1 MDMTSFNI
9 SMPKAL
15 KQYIEEQVAGGTY
28 STPSEFVR
36 ELIREDQKRR
46 TKEEIEAALLQG
58 LRSGPAVEIDAT
70 YWARRRK
77 ELRERHRP
85 ARAAR

>member
-1 MDMTSFNI
+1 MEMTSFNI
-9 SMPKAL
+9 SMPKVL

-28 STPSEFVR
+28 STPSEYVR

-46 TKEEIEAALLQG
+46 AKEIIESALLEG
-58 LRSGPAVEIDAT
+58 LRSGPGVEIDAK

-77 ELRERHRP
+77 DLRQRQRP
-85 ARAAR
+85 AKVTR

>member
-28 STPSEFVR
+28 STPSEYVR

-46 TKEEIEAALLQG
+46 TKERIESALLAG
-58 LRSGPAVEIDAT
+58 LRSGPPIEINAK
-70 YWARRRK
+70 YWAGKRK
-77 ELRERHRP
+77 DLRQRHTT
-85 ARAAR
+85 ARVAR

>member
-1 MDMTSFNI
+1 MTSFNI

>member
-1 MDMTSFNI
+1 MEMTSFNV

-15 KQYIEEQVAGGTY
+15 KQYIEKQVAGGTY
-28 STPSEFVR
+28 STPSEYVR

-46 TKEEIEAALLQG
+46 AKERLESALLEG
-58 LRSGPAVEIDAT
+58 LNSGPAMEIDAD
-70 YWARRRK
+70 YWASRRK

-85 ARAAR
+85 AKVTR

>member
-28 STPSEFVR
+28 STPSEYVR

-46 TKEEIEAALLQG
+46 VKERLESALLEG
-58 LRSGPAVEIDAT
+58 LNSGPAMEINAD
-70 YWARRRK
+70 YWAGRRK
-77 ELRERHRP
+77 ALRERHRP
-85 ARAAR
+85 ARGTR

>member
-15 KQYIEEQVAGGTY
+15 KHYIEEQVAGGTY
-28 STPSEFVR
+28 STPSEYVR

-46 TKEEIEAALLQG
+46 AKEKLETALLAG
-58 LRSGPAVEIDAT
+58 LKSGPAKEIDSG
-70 YWARRRK
+70 YWLNKRK
-77 ELRERHRP
+77 ELRKRNRT
-85 ARAAR
+85 ASAAS

>member
-15 KQYIEEQVAGGTY
+15 KQYIEKQVAGGTY

-46 TKEEIEAALLQG
+46 AKDKLESALLEG
-58 LRSGPAVEIDAT
+58 LHSGPAKSIGAD
-70 YWARRRK
+70 YWASRRK
-77 ELRERHRP
+77 ELRKKHRP
-85 ARAAR
+85 AKVTG

>member
-15 KQYIEEQVAGGTY
+15 KQYIEKQVAGGTY

-46 TKEEIEAALLQG
+46 AKDKLESALLEG
-58 LRSGPAVEIDAT
+58 LKSGPAMEIDADF
-70 YWARRRK
+70 WARRRK

-85 ARAAR
+85 ARVTR

>member
-28 STPSEFVR
+28 STPSEYVR

-46 TKEEIEAALLQG
+46 AKEGIESALLEG
-58 LRSGPAVEIDAT
+58 LRSGPPIEVDAT
-70 YWARRRK
+70 YWAGKRK
-77 ELRERHRP
+77 ELRQRHRP
-85 ARAAR
+85 ARVTR

>member
-46 TKEEIEAALLQG
+46 TKEEIEIALLQG

>member
-9 SMPKAL
+9 SMPKTL

-28 STPSEFVR
+28 STPSEYVR
-36 ELIREDQKRR
+36 ELIREDRKRR
-46 TKEEIEAALLQG
+46 AKEELESALLKG
-58 LRSGPAVEIDAT
+58 LNSGPAKEIDAD
-70 YWARRRK
+70 YWTSRRK

-85 ARAAR
+85 ARVTR

>member
-1 MDMTSFNI
+1 MTSFNV

-28 STPSEFVR
+28 STPSEYVR

-46 TKEEIEAALLQG
+46 AKEKIESALLEG
-58 LRSGPAVEIDAT
+58 LRSGPAVEIDGT

-77 ELRERHRP
+77 ELRERHRS
-85 ARAAR
+85 ARVTR

>member
-1 MDMTSFNI
+1 MEMTSFNI
-9 SMPKAL
+9 SMPKVL

-28 STPSEFVR
+28 STPSEYVR

-46 TKEEIEAALLQG
+46 AKEIIESALLEG
-58 LRSGPAVEIDAT
+58 LRSGPGAEIDAT

-77 ELRERHRP
+77 DLRQRHRP
-85 ARAAR
+85 AKVTR